1 MLTETLPDELRHFK
15 EENKV
20 VLELSDLDVTLS
32 YFCPQG
38 RTTLLELK
46 KNMEALNMLAFLITV
61 LLVFLQG
68 ATALFEDQAGKF
80 DWYFYLFLQ
89 YKIFF

>member
-1 MLTETLPDELRHFK
+1 MLRETLPDELRHFK

-32 YFCPQG
+32 YFYPQG

-46 KNMEALNMLAFLITV
+46 KKKYGGPKHVGFPDHCSLGFSSRGHCTLRRSSREI
-61 LLVFLQG
+61 
-68 ATALFEDQAGKF
+68 
-80 DWYFYLFLQ
+80 
-89 YKIFF
+89 

>member
-1 MLTETLPDELRHFK
+1 MRETLPDELRHFK

-32 YFCPQG
+32 YFYPQG
-38 RTTLLELK
+38 RTTLLELKK

-80 DWYFYLFLQ
+80 DWYFYFILQ